1 MISRDKFRQ
10 KLAQRRARSDA
21 LREHRTDFYRTQSQR
36 LVELNNELDEL
47 LSNIPKRCFFVTL
60 NEHSL
65 EVRISAER
73 VLSPNPDF
81 LIIIKASYRMRNE
94 LDPFGYTFIPE
105 AGFHGSIKRGY
116 GSWARRVSGEPV
128 AFFAGSDRTLLDII
142 AEEMVELIINIDE
155 E

>member
-10 KLAQRRARSDA
+10 KLAQRRASSDA
-21 LREHRTDFYRTQSQR
+21 LRQYRNDFYRTQSQR
-36 LVELNNELDEL
+36 LVELNNELYEL

-60 NEHSL
+60 NEHSM
-65 EVRISAER
+65 EVKISAER

-81 LIIIKASYRMRNE
+81 LIIIKASYRMRHE
-94 LDPFGYTFIPE
+94 LDPVGYTFIPE

-128 AFFAGSDRTLLDII
+128 AFSADSDRHLLELI
-142 AEEMVELIINIDE
+142 AEEMVELLINIDE
-155 E
+155 Q